1 MSYSIQQNLVGK
13 YVWLIETIHRAKR
26 ITFKEIN
33 ERWRANVDMS
43 GGEDIPLRT
52 FNNWRYAIQDMFG
65 LFIENERCG
74 DYRYYIENEE
84 DISNNG
90 LRSWIYSTYC
100 VGNALAG
107 SQSIKNRIFLEY
119 VPSGQIHLHTIIDA
133 MKENRTLNITYKSY
147 WDPEEKKYT
156 NVQPLCI
163 KLFRRRWYVVVH
175 YDKPNHSPWICALD
189 RILSLEKTEETFTMP
204 KDWDAEKY
212 FDGFFGVLREDDY
225 NKEMVKIKLSA
236 NQANYLRSLKI
247 HESQQEVER
256 NKDYSIFTFFL
267 RPTFDFQQEL
277 LWNGETAEVLEPQW
291 LRDEMRWRIEQ
302 MLKLYDSSSEATST
316 SKLED

>member
-1 MSYSIQQNLVGK
+1 MSYNIQQNLVGK
-13 YVWLIETIHRAKR
+13 YVWLIETIYRAKR

-33 ERWRANVDMS
+33 EQWRENVDMS

-107 SQSIKNRIFLEY
+107 SQSIKSRILLED
-119 VPSGQIHLHTIIDA
+119 VPSGQVYLHAIIDA
-133 MKENRTLNITYKSY
+133 MKENRVLNITYKSF
-147 WDPEEKKYT
+147 WSEKERTY

-163 KLFRRRWYVVVH
+163 KLFRQRWYLVVR
-175 YDKPNHSPWICALD
+175 YDKPGYSPWVCALD
-189 RILSLEKTEETFTMP
+189 RILLLEKTEETFTMP
-204 KDWDAEKY
+204 KEWDAEEY
-212 FDGFFGVLREDDY
+212 FDGFIGVLCYDDC
-225 NKEMVKIKLSA
+225 NKETVKIKVSTS
-236 NQANYLRSLKI
+236 QANYLRSLKL
-247 HESQQEVER
+247 HESQEEVER
-256 NKDYSIFTFFL
+256 NEDYSIFTYFL
-267 RPTFDFQQEL
+267 RPTYDFMQEL
-277 LWNGETAEVLEPQW
+277 LWNGEEVEVLEPQW
-291 LRDEMRWRIEQ
+291 LRDEMRGRIER
-302 MLKLYDSSSEATST
+302 MLDLYKD
-316 SKLED
+316 

>member
-1 MSYSIQQNLVGK
+1 MSYNIQQNLVGK
-13 YVWLIETIHRAKR
+13 YVWLIETIYRARR

-33 ERWRANVDMS
+33 ERWRDNVEMS

-107 SQSIKNRIFLEY
+107 CQGIKDRILLEY
-119 VPSGQIHLHTIIDA
+119 VPSGQQHLHAIIDA
-133 MKENRTLNITYKSY
+133 MKENRVLNITYKSF
-147 WDPEEKKYT
+147 WSEKERTY

-163 KLFRRRWYVVVH
+163 KLFRQRWYLVVR
-175 YDKPNHSPWICALD
+175 YDKPGYSPWVCALD
-189 RILSLEKTEETFTMP
+189 RILMLEKTEETFTMP
-204 KDWDAEKY
+204 KDWDAEEY
-212 FDGFFGVLREDDY
+212 FDGFIGVLCYEDCK
-225 NKEMVKIKLSA
+225 KETVKIKVSTS
-236 NQANYLRSLKI
+236 QANYLRSLKL
-247 HESQQEVER
+247 HESQEEVER
-256 NKDYSIFTFFL
+256 NEDYSIFTYFL
-267 RPTFDFQQEL
+267 RPTYDFIQEL
-277 LWNGETAEVLEPQW
+277 LWSGEEVEVLEPQW
-291 LRDEMRWRIEQ
+291 LRNEMGGRIER
-302 MLKLYDSSSEATST
+302 MLDLY
-316 SKLED
+316 KEDKED

>member
-1 MSYSIQQNLVGK
+1 MSYNIQQNLVGK
-13 YVWLIETIHRAKR
+13 YVWLIETIYRAKR

-33 ERWRANVDMS
+33 ERWRDNVEMS

-107 SQSIKNRIFLEY
+107 CQGIKDRILLED
-119 VPSGQIHLHTIIDA
+119 VPSGQIYLLTIIEA
-133 MKENRTLNITYKSY
+133 MKENRVLNITYKSF
-147 WDPEEKKYT
+147 WSEKERTY

-163 KLFRRRWYVVVH
+163 KLFRQRWYLVVQ
-175 YDKPNHSPWICALD
+175 YDNPDYSPWVLALD
-189 RILSLEKTEETFTMP
+189 RILSLDKTDKTFTMP
-204 KDWDAEKY
+204 KGWDAEEY
-212 FDGFFGVLREDDY
+212 FDGFIGVLRDNDY
-225 NKEMVKIKLSA
+225 NKEIVKISVSA
-236 NQANYLRSLKI
+236 SQANYLRSLKL
-247 HESQQEVER
+247 HESQKEVER
-256 NKDYSIFTFFL
+256 NEDYSIFTYYL
-267 RPTFDFQQEL
+267 RPTYDFIQEL
-277 LWNGETAEVLEPQW
+277 LWNGEEAEVLEPQW
-291 LRDEMRWRIEQ
+291 LRDEMRGRIER
-302 MLKLYDSSSEATST
+302 MLDLY
-316 SKLED
+316 KED

>member
-13 YVWLIETIHRAKR
+13 YVWLIETIYRARR

-33 ERWRANVDMS
+33 KRWRDNVEMS

-52 FNNWRYAIQDMFG
+52 FHNWRYAIQDMFG

-107 SQSIKNRIFLEY
+107 CQGIKDRILLEY
-119 VPSGQIHLHTIIDA
+119 VPSGQQHLQPIIDA
-133 MKENRTLNITYKSY
+133 MKENRVLNITYKSF
-147 WDPEEKKYT
+147 WSEKERTY

-163 KLFRRRWYVVVH
+163 KLFRQRWYLVVR
-175 YDKPNHSPWICALD
+175 YDKPGYSPWVCALD
-189 RILSLEKTEETFTMP
+189 RILLLEKTEETFTMP
-204 KDWDAEKY
+204 KDWDAEEY
-212 FDGFFGVLREDDY
+212 FDGFIGVLCYNDC
-225 NKEMVKIKLSA
+225 NKETVKIKVSTS
-236 NQANYLRSLKI
+236 QANYLRSLKL
-247 HESQQEVER
+247 HESQEEVER
-256 NKDYSIFTFFL
+256 NEDYSIFTYYL
-267 RPTFDFQQEL
+267 RPTYDFMQEL
-277 LWNGETAEVLEPQW
+277 LWNGEEVEVLEPQW
-291 LRDEMRWRIEQ
+291 LRDEIRGRIER
-302 MLKLYDSSSEATST
+302 MLDLY
-316 SKLED
+316 KED